1 MGLVNQVLPAD
12 EHMSGVV
19 DYARDLADNVSPRS
33 IRIMKRQIY
42 EALMQD
48 LSEAVRRAN
57 AEMFESFASDDFRE
71 GVAHYVEKR
80 QASFTGT

>member
-1 MGLVNQVLPAD
+1 M
-12 EHMSGVV
+12 

-33 IRIMKRQIY
+33 VRIMKRQIY

-48 LSEAVRRAN
+48 LSEAVRAAN
-57 AEMFESFASDDFRE
+57 AEMFASFASDDFRE

-80 QASFTGT
+80 QAAFTGS